1 MRAVVQRVLS
11 ASVAVDNETI
21 SQISRGLMV
30 LVGIG
35 IDDTTADMDILVK
48 KILTLRVFDDANG
61 NMWKS
66 SVKDIAGEVLCV
78 SQFTLFANTSKG
90 NKPDFH
96 KAMGSAQSRDMYATF
111 LQKMKDQY
119 SQDKIQ
125 DGKFG
130 AMMNVSLTNEGPVTF
145 TLDSRK
151 YEYVDLATPV
161 RSGTSNPKAAAPQKR
176 PSGTVGPTNA
186 ESGPDT
192 SASATEQTPTT
203 LS

>member
-11 ASVAVDNETI
+11 ASVTVDNETI

-35 IDDTTADMDILVK
+35 TDDTTADMDILVK
-48 KILTLRVFDDANG
+48 KILTLRIFDDANG
-61 NMWKS
+61 NMWKA
-66 SVKDIAGEVLCV
+66 SVKDIAGDVLCV
-78 SQFTLFANTSKG
+78 SQFTLLANTSKG

-96 KAMGSAQSRDMYATF
+96 KAMGSTQSRELYATF
-111 LQKMKDQY
+111 LQNMKDQY
-119 SQDKIQ
+119 LADRIQ

-151 YEYVDLATPV
+151 YEYVELTTPV
-161 RSGTSNPKAAAPQKR
+161 HSGISTPKGAAKMHKSPSNIETFDRTS
-176 PSGTVGPTNA
+176 
-186 ESGPDT
+186 ET
-192 SASATEQTPTT
+192 STG
-203 LS
+203 